1 MQVQNYEIK
10 NQTIKKQFE
19 ELKKER
25 KGSLGPKLNLS
36 WSNWGFGLED
46 LNDSMKRL
54 SDNGVGYIEL
64 HGNHYGADLGYS
76 VSEVNS
82 LLDKYEM
89 KVSGICGMYSVDNDF
104 SANRPVKRQAAL
116 DYTKREIAFA
126 KEVGGDYLLVVPGA
140 VGRSVAYDNAEFLRS
155 TGTLRMMG
163 DLFIENCIKA
173 AVEPIRRD
181 EVSLVHSINDARE
194 YIAAV
199 DHPGISHING
209 DLFHMQAEEDHIPQ
223 SLISAGPM
231 LTNLHMADSNRR
243 ALGEG
248 SLDLDT
254 IIMALYLIN
263 YNRTGCYV
271 TPEPLGPGSDP
282 YQSMNRLPDQKALNH
297 LVSQSVR
304 YFREREELLRK
315 A

>member
-1 MQVQNYEIK
+1 MNLQNFELK
-10 NQTIKKQFE
+10 NKTIKERFDA
-19 ELKKER
+19 LKKER
-25 KGSLGPKLNLS
+25 GGSLGSRLNLS

-46 LNDSMKRL
+46 LDDSLKRL
-54 SDNGVGYIEL
+54 SENGVPYIEL
-64 HGNHYGADLGYS
+64 HGNHYGDDLGYS
-76 VSEVNS
+76 GTTVNE
-82 LLDKYEM
+82 LLKRYDIQ
-89 KVSGICGMYSVDNDF
+89 VSGICGMYSVDNDF

-116 DYTKREIAFA
+116 DYTKREISFI
-126 KEVGGDYLLVVPGA
+126 KEVGGDYILVVPGA

-155 TGTLRMMG
+155 SETIRMMG
-163 DLFIENCIKA
+163 DLFVHNGIKA

-181 EVSLVHSINDARE
+181 EVSLVHSIEDAKE

-199 DHPGISHING
+199 NHPGIRHING

-223 SLISAGPM
+223 ALISAGSM

-254 IIMALYLIN
+254 IIMALYLID
-263 YNRTGCYV
+263 YNRKGCYV

-282 YQSMNRLPDQKALNH
+282 YQSMNRIPDQKALDH
-297 LVSQSVR
+297 LVSQTVR
-304 YFREREELLRK
+304 TFREREDLLRK
-315 A
+315 S